1 VVKYPVA
8 ALPACEVCSRVGN
21 NFMCLPKVGF
31 WQRQRN
37 LSVTDFCFI
46 RSAPLKVF
54 YSKCFYC
61 FFNQRWI
68 FSESSTDQWV

>member
-1 VVKYPVA
+1 VKLTSSR
-8 ALPACEVCSRVGN
+8 LPACEVCRQVDN

-46 RSAPLKVF
+46 EGVLLKVF
-54 YSKCFYC
+54 CSNCFIV
-61 FFNQRWI
+61 F
-68 FSESSTDQWV
+68 